1 MTIQGR
7 AWVGALLAV
16 ALSALPLLG
25 QAGHTDENQASGA
38 EGEPAAEGSSLRPK
52 LEFGLEAKA
61 NFRQSDENRFP
72 IKTFLPESQRFLETV
87 NSGSHFEL
95 SDLSL
100 LADATWSEHL
110 VAHAKIDFIDL
121 YERNPTSTADKVDVD
136 ELWLRLGHDSQPAA
150 LPAGT
155 GGYFK
160 IGKFAKFERQ
170 NDRHLESYGIVSTA
184 FNRIEDVGLELG
196 LDLGRHVYLKG
207 SLTQGNPVFLRDP
220 NALAGDN
227 GTPEFR
233 QTDPNLPNPDLKN
246 GIVIPYDAATQDLDV
261 DGNLQKG
268 LGLGIRLASEDGANG
283 LDVLVFGRRRTL
295 ADRVDFKGSFY
306 GADID
311 LLNGPE
317 NVPRLT
323 RADVTFPL
331 TSDRKQEV
339 GGDVWIYFG
348 GGSFFGQYVD
358 QDLGGL
364 GRIGYEG
371 ELAWRFDLPLV
382 ASLDGRQLF
391 PSIQPV
397 VRYSKL
403 DPDYRAAPKSPSPS
417 FAWQWE
423 KLDFG
428 LRLTVIAGLDLTA
441 EYAKNDFILGNGT
454 KRDNN
459 ETLVT
464 LRWRI

>member
-7 AWVGALLAV
+7 AWAATLLAV
-16 ALSALPLLG
+16 ALTAVPLLG
-25 QAGHTDENQASGA
+25 QAGEGENP
-38 EGEPAAEGSSLRPK
+38 EGEPAEEASSLRPK

-61 NFRQSDENRFP
+61 NYRQSDENRFP
-72 IKTFLPESQRFLETV
+72 IRTFLPPMPQRFLETV

-95 SDLSL
+95 SNVSL
-100 LADATWSEHL
+100 FADATWSESL

-121 YERNPTSTADKVDVD
+121 YERNPTSTAETVDVD
-136 ELWLRLGHDSQPAA
+136 ELWLRFGHDSQPAA

-155 GGYFK
+155 GAYFK
-160 IGKFAKFERQ
+160 IGKFPKFERQ
-170 NDRHLESYGIVSTA
+170 NDRHLESYGLVSTA
-184 FNRIEDVGLELG
+184 FNRIEDVGVELG
-196 LDLGRHVYLKG
+196 FDLGRHVYLKG

-233 QTDPNLPNPDLKN
+233 QPDPNPDLKN
-246 GIVIPYDAATQDLDV
+246 GIVIPYDAATQDIDV

-268 LGLGIRLASEDGANG
+268 LGLGIRFASEDGANG
-283 LDVLVFGRRRTL
+283 FDVLVFGRRRTL
-295 ADRVDFKGSFY
+295 ADHVDFKGSFY

-317 NVPRLT
+317 VPFLT

-339 GGDVWIYFG
+339 GGNVWLYLG

-371 ELAWRFDLPLV
+371 ELAWRFDLPLA
-382 ASLDGRQLF
+382 ASFAGRQLF

-403 DPDYRAAPKSPSPS
+403 DPDYRAAPRSTSPS
-417 FAWQWE
+417 FAWRWE

-428 LRLTVIAGLDLTA
+428 LRVTIISGLDLTA
-441 EYAKNDFILGNGT
+441 EYAKNDFILGSGA

>member
-1 MTIQGR
+1 MTREGR

-16 ALSALPLLG
+16 AISAPPLLG
-25 QAGHTDENQASGA
+25 QAGEADPDPG
-38 EGEPAAEGSSLRPK
+38 GEPAAEASSLRPK

-61 NFRQSDENRFP
+61 HYRQSDENQFP
-72 IKTFLPESQRFLETV
+72 IRTFLPQSQRFLETV
-87 NSGSHFEL
+87 DSGSHFEL
-95 SDLSL
+95 STLTL
-100 LADATWSEHL
+100 LGDATWSEHL

-150 LPAGT
+150 LPVGT

-160 IGKFAKFERQ
+160 IGKFPKFERQ

-184 FNRIEDVGLELG
+184 FSRIEDVGLELG

-233 QTDPNLPNPDLKN
+233 QPDPNPDLKN
-246 GIVIPYDAATQDLDV
+246 GVVIPYDAATQDVDV

-268 LGLGIRLASEDGANG
+268 LGLGVRFASEDGANG
-283 LDVLVFGRRRTL
+283 VDVLVFGRRRTL
-295 ADRVDFKGSFY
+295 AEHVDFKGSFY

-317 NVPRLT
+317 GVPGVSRS
-323 RADVTFPL
+323 DVTFPL

-339 GGDVWIYFG
+339 GGNVWIYFG

-371 ELAWRFDLPLV
+371 ELAWRFDLPLA

-391 PSIQPV
+391 PAIQPV

-403 DPDYRAAPKSPSPS
+403 DPDYRAAPRSPSPS

-441 EYAKNDFILGNGT
+441 EYAKNDFILGSGA

>member
-1 MTIQGR
+1 MTRRGR
-7 AWVGALLAV
+7 AWAGVLLGGT
-16 ALSALPLLG
+16 LGALPLLG
-25 QAGHTDENQASGA
+25 QVVEADGSKES
-38 EGEPAAEGSSLRPK
+38 EPVEEASSLRPK

-61 NFRQSDENRFP
+61 HYRRSDENRFP
-72 IKTFLPESQRFLETV
+72 IRTFLPPAKQSFLETV
-87 NSGSHFEL
+87 DSGDHFEL
-95 SDLSL
+95 SVLTL
-100 LADATWSEHL
+100 FADATWNEHL

-121 YERNPTSTADKVDVD
+121 YERNPTSSADKADLD
-136 ELWLRLGHDSQPAA
+136 ELWLRIGHDSQPAA
-150 LPAGT
+150 LPAGW
-155 GGYFK
+155 GAYAK
-160 IGKFAKFERQ
+160 AGKFAKFERQ
-170 NDRHLESYGIVSTA
+170 NDRHLESYGLVSTA

-233 QTDPNLPNPDLKN
+233 QPDPNPDLKN
-246 GIVIPYDAATQDLDV
+246 GIVIPYDAATQDVDV
-261 DGNLQKG
+261 DGDLQKG
-268 LGLGIRLASEDGANG
+268 LGLGVRFASEDGANG
-283 LDVLVFGRRRTL
+283 VDLLAFGRRRTL
-295 ADRVDFKGSFY
+295 AQHVDFKGSFY

-317 NVPRLT
+317 GVPGLSPV
-323 RADVTFPL
+323 DVTFPL

-339 GGDVWIYFG
+339 GGNLWIYLG

-371 ELAWRFDLPLV
+371 ELAWRFDLPLA

-403 DPDYRAAPKSPSPS
+403 DPDYRAAPRSPSPS

-423 KLDFG
+423 KLDLG
-428 LRLTVIAGLDLTA
+428 LRLTILSGIDLTA
-441 EYAKNDFILGNGT
+441 EYAKNDFILGSGA
-454 KRDNN
+454 KRNN
-459 ETLVT
+459 HETLVT

>member
-1 MTIQGR
+1 MTSRGR
-7 AWVGALLAV
+7 AWAGTLLAV
-16 ALSALPLLG
+16 AFSTLPLLA
-25 QAGHTDENQASGA
+25 QAGEPDKNPGTEP
-38 EGEPAAEGSSLRPK
+38 EPAEEASSLRPK

-72 IKTFLPESQRFLETV
+72 VRTFLPPMRQAFLETV
-87 NSGSHFEL
+87 DSGSHFEL
-95 SDLSL
+95 SDFTLY
-100 LADATWSEHL
+100 ADATWSEHL

-155 GGYFK
+155 GAYFK
-160 IGKFAKFERQ
+160 VGKFAKFERQ
-170 NDRHLESYGIVSTA
+170 NDRHLESYGLVSTS

-220 NALAGDN
+220 NALAGDS

-233 QTDPNLPNPDLKN
+233 EANPNPDLQH
-246 GIVIPYDAATQDLDV
+246 GIVIPYDAATQDVDV

-268 LGLGIRLASEDGANG
+268 LGLGIRFASEDGANG

-295 ADRVDFKGSFY
+295 ADHVDFKGSFY

-317 NVPRLT
+317 VPFLT
-323 RADVTFPL
+323 PADVTFPL

-339 GGDVWIYFG
+339 GGNVWIYFG

-403 DPDYRAAPKSPSPS
+403 DPDFRPAPRSPTPS

-423 KLDFG
+423 KLDLGF
-428 LRLTVIAGLDLTA
+428 RLTVISGLDVTA
-441 EYAKNDFILGNGT
+441 EYAKNDFILLSGA

-464 LRWRI
+464 VRWRI